1 MQLSVALRNRV
12 CLSKLCYLNTS
23 EELKPQDVIYMTTFL
38 EDCTSK
44 NAAGAHF
51 GLSCLLLIACSL
63 IMSTVPSVVFYCFN
77 LNTLF
82 QSACLLKSPQI
93 FWNIN

>member
-1 MQLSVALRNRV
+1 MY
-12 CLSKLCYLNTS
+12 YLNAS
-23 EELKPQDVIYMTTFL
+23 EALKPQDVIYTTTFL

-44 NAAGAHF
+44 NVAGAHF
-51 GLSCLLLIACSL
+51 ALSCILLIACSL
-63 IMSTVPSVVFYCFN
+63 IYVQGPICCFYCFN